1 MQDNATEVTAAG
13 IARLAGVGRAAVSNW
28 RRRHADFPKPV
39 GGTETSP
46 SFALAE
52 VEAWLRK
59 QGKLA
64 EVPLRERV
72 WQQLAGHPEGPL
84 TALVHT
90 GCVLLLIHERPT
102 VWLDASA
109 GSDARLAAMLPG
121 ALEKVLTPRVGGV
134 RGRGGARVGG
144 ASGSASARA
153 GAGVDAGAGS
163 GVNAAFGRAGVN
175 GGFEQAGVNGPI
187 NPPAVNPSS
196 SAAGVNSG
204 SAAARVNSAPTE
216 SAVNSSPTA
225 PTVNTPPTVHN
236 SPAVHH
242 GPAVHND
249 SSVHNGPSVHSES
262 PLHNASAMHH
272 RPSVH
277 STIPGTSTDI
287 TDSPSA
293 PTAPSAPNR
302 AQTTPATTPT
312 TPPTPA
318 LTTPTGPQLLPS
330 VPLLRGAA
338 ELAAEIGA
346 RQTFEFLL
354 GRHLDAN
361 PRQYTLTPAELAGLM
376 ADLAGPARTVL
387 DPACGTGALLRA
399 VDPRP
404 GQELYAQDSAP
415 ELAALSTLRLAL
427 HSRATVRAAVG
438 DTLRADAHPGLLADA
453 VLCHPPFNERNW
465 GHDELAYDP
474 RWEYGFP
481 ARTESELA
489 WVQHAL
495 ARLTDGGTAVLLMP
509 PAAASR
515 RSGRRI
521 RADLLRRGA
530 LRAVVALPVGAAPP
544 YNIPLHLWVLRRPDR
559 TPAAPEVL
567 LVDTGRFAGEA
578 RGGPDWEAVREAVL
592 DAWRVFAR
600 EGRLAE
606 RPGLARSV
614 PVIELLDDDVDL
626 APARHLPP
634 AAVADG
640 AEQLTRVR
648 ERLGATLRL
657 TADLTPPPADPAPP
671 ARWPL
676 TTVGELARGGALVM
690 RTGGNGGHARV
701 PVLTDHDVL
710 AGTAP
715 SGTLPESEEEAVLTE
730 PGDVVVPVLGGGAV
744 ARVIDEATGGAALGR
759 NLVLLR
765 PDRTALDPWFLAG
778 FLRGTANNRQ
788 ASSYA
793 STATRLDVRRL
804 HLPRLPLEEQR
815 RYGARFRAL
824 DEFERALRH
833 ASRLG
838 EQLVRGMYDG
848 LTDGTVAPD

>member
-52 VEAWLRK
+52 VETWLRK

-72 WQQLAGHPEGPL
+72 WQQLAGHPEGPV
-84 TALVHT
+84 TALVHA

-102 VWLDASA
+102 VWLDAAA
-109 GSDARLAAMLPG
+109 GSDERLAAMLPG
-121 ALEKVLTPRVGGV
+121 VLDQVLTPRFGAAHGCGV
-134 RGRGGARVGG
+134 HSGRA
-144 ASGSASARA
+144 A
-153 GAGVDAGAGS
+153 GAA
-163 GVNAAFGRAGVN
+163 
-175 GGFEQAGVNGPI
+175 
-187 NPPAVNPSS
+187 PAVNSPPSVNTGT
-196 SAAGVNSG
+196 AAHGEARPEASG
-204 SAAARVNSAPTE
+204 
-216 SAVNSSPTA
+216 AVNASHPVHTRSVAHDETRPHARGAVNTPLPVNTETPAHSRPSPKPPRAVHTPA
-225 PTVNTPPTVHN
+225 AVNTPPTVN
-236 SPAVHH
+236 SPQAAHNT
-242 GPAVHND
+242 PAPQ
-249 SSVHNGPSVHSES
+249 G
-262 PLHNASAMHH
+262 
-272 RPSVH
+272 
-277 STIPGTSTDI
+277 
-287 TDSPSA
+287 A
-293 PTAPSAPNR
+293 PTPHGAPAIR
-302 AQTTPATTPT
+302 
-312 TPPTPA
+312 
-318 LTTPTGPQLLPS
+318 TPTGPQLLPS
-330 VPLLRGAA
+330 APLLRGAA
-338 ELAAEIGA
+338 ELAAELGA

-361 PRQYTLTPAELAGLM
+361 PRQYTLTPAELARLM
-376 ADLAGPARTVL
+376 ADLAGPARTAL

-399 VDPRP
+399 VDTRP
-404 GQELYAQDSAP
+404 DQELYAQDSAP
-415 ELAALSTLRLAL
+415 DLAALTALRLAL
-427 HSRATVRAAVG
+427 SARATVRGAVG
-438 DTLRADAHPGLLADA
+438 DTLRADAYPELRADA

-495 ARLTDGGTAVLLMP
+495 ARLADGGTAVLLMP

-544 YNIPLHLWVLRRPDR
+544 YNIPLHLWVLRRPER

-567 LVDTGRFAGEA
+567 LADTGRFAGEA
-578 RGGPDWEAVREAVL
+578 RGGPDWQAVRDAVL
-592 DAWRVFAR
+592 DAWRVFDRA
-600 EGRLAE
+600 GRLEE

-634 AAVADG
+634 AAAADG
-640 AEQLTRVR
+640 AEQLAAVR

-657 TADLTPPPADPAPP
+657 TAGLTPPPAGQVLPV
-671 ARWPL
+671 RWPL
-676 TTVGELARGGALVM
+676 TTVGELARGGALM
-690 RTGGNGGHARV
+690 LRTGGNGGHARV

-730 PGDVVVPVLGGGAV
+730 PGDVVVPVVGGGSV
-744 ARVIDEATGGAALGR
+744 ARVIDDATGGAALGR
-759 NLVLLR
+759 SLVLLR
-765 PDRTALDPWFLAG
+765 PDPTALDPWFLAG
-778 FLRGTANNRQ
+778 FLRGTANHRQ

-804 HLPRLPLEEQR
+804 QLPRLPLDEQR

-838 EQLVRGMYDG
+838 DQFVRGMYDG

>member
-52 VEAWLRK
+52 VESWLRK

-72 WQQLAGHPEGPL
+72 WQQLVGHPEGPV
-84 TALVHT
+84 TALVYA
-90 GCVLLLIHERPT
+90 GCALLLIHERPT
-102 VWLDASA
+102 VWLDVSA
-109 GSDARLAAMLPG
+109 GSDERLAAKLPG
-121 ALEKVLTPRVGGV
+121 ELEQVIVPRLGAV
-134 RGRGGARVGG
+134 RGRGVHRGRSVSAATAVNPP
-144 ASGSASARA
+144 ASTHTSSA
-153 GAGVDAGAGS
+153 
-163 GVNAAFGRAGVN
+163 VNAVN
-175 GGFEQAGVNGPI
+175 TPADATTPPPSVNTAPT
-187 NPPAVNPSS
+187 PPAVN
-196 SAAGVNSG
+196 
-204 SAAARVNSAPTE
+204 T
-216 SAVNSSPTA
+216 
-225 PTVNTPPTVHN
+225 
-236 SPAVHH
+236 
-242 GPAVHND
+242 
-249 SSVHNGPSVHSES
+249 
-262 PLHNASAMHH
+262 
-272 RPSVH
+272 
-277 STIPGTSTDI
+277 
-287 TDSPSA
+287 A
-293 PTAPSAPNR
+293 PTAPAVNTTHALTPVNTAP
-302 AQTTPATTPT
+302 ADHPQPTATPT
-312 TPPTPA
+312 SAAPTPA
-318 LTTPTGPQLLPS
+318 VHTPTGPQLLPS
-330 VPLLRGAA
+330 APLLRGVA
-338 ELAAEIGA
+338 ELAAEMGA

-361 PRQYTLTPAELAGLM
+361 PRQYTLTPAELARLM
-376 ADLAGPARTVL
+376 AELAGPARTAL

-399 VDPRP
+399 VTPRP
-404 GQELYAQDSAP
+404 DQELYAQDNAP
-415 ELAALSTLRLAL
+415 ELAALTALRLAL
-427 HSRATVRAAVG
+427 HARVTVRGTAG
-438 DTLRADAHPGLLADA
+438 DTLRADAYPALRADA

-481 ARTESELA
+481 ARNESELA

-495 ARLTDGGTAVLLMP
+495 ARLKDGGTAVLLMP

-530 LRAVVALPVGAAPP
+530 LKAVVALPIGAAPP
-544 YNIPLHLWVLRRPDR
+544 YNIPLHLWVLRRPER
-559 TPAAPEVL
+559 APAQPEVL
-567 LVDTGRFAGEA
+567 LVDTGRFATEG
-578 RGGPDWEAVREAVL
+578 RGGPDWQAVRGAVL
-592 DAWRVFAR
+592 DAWQAFDRA
-600 EGRLAE
+600 GRLDDE
-606 RPGLARSV
+606 PGLARSV

-634 AAVADG
+634 ATAADG
-640 AEQLTRVR
+640 ADQLTAVR
-648 ERLGATLRL
+648 ERLGETLRL
-657 TADLTPPPADPAPP
+657 TADLTPPPVANPAAAQP

-676 TTVGELARGGALVM
+676 TTIGELARGGALVM
-690 RTGGNGGHARV
+690 RTGGNSGHARV

-715 SGTLPESEEEAVLTE
+715 SGMLPESDEEAVLTE
-730 PGDVVVPVLGGGAV
+730 PGDVVVPVLGGGSM
-744 ARVIDEATGGAALGR
+744 ARVIDEVTAGAALGR
-759 NLVLLR
+759 SLVLLR
-765 PDRTALDPWFLAG
+765 PDPAALDPWFLAG

-804 HLPRLPLEEQR
+804 QLPRLPLDEQR

-824 DEFERALRH
+824 EDFERALRQ
-833 ASRLG
+833 AGRLG

-848 LTDGTVAPD
+848 LTDGTVTPD

>member
-1 MQDNATEVTAAG
+1 MGRGERGPVQDSATEVTAAG

-52 VEAWLRK
+52 VESWLRR

-72 WQQLAGHPEGPL
+72 WQQLAGHPEGPV
-84 TALVHT
+84 TALVHA
-90 GCVLLLIHERPT
+90 GCALLLLHERPT

-109 GSDARLAAMLPG
+109 GSDERLAAMLPG
-121 ALEKVLTPRVGGV
+121 ALEQVLTPRFGDAVNT
-134 RGRGGARVGG
+134 
-144 ASGSASARA
+144 ASGKAA
-153 GAGVDAGAGS
+153 
-163 GVNAAFGRAGVN
+163 VNA
-175 GGFEQAGVNGPI
+175 
-187 NPPAVNPSS
+187 PA
-196 SAAGVNSG
+196 
-204 SAAARVNSAPTE
+204 
-216 SAVNSSPTA
+216 
-225 PTVNTPPTVHN
+225 TVH
-236 SPAVHH
+236 
-242 GPAVHND
+242 
-249 SSVHNGPSVHSES
+249 
-262 PLHNASAMHH
+262 
-272 RPSVH
+272 
-277 STIPGTSTDI
+277 
-287 TDSPSA
+287 
-293 PTAPSAPNR
+293 
-302 AQTTPATTPT
+302 TTPALR
-312 TPPTPA
+312 A
-318 LTTPTGPQLLPS
+318 PTGPQLLPS

-338 ELAAEIGA
+338 ELAVETGA
-346 RQTFEFLL
+346 RQAFEFLL

-361 PRQYTLTPAELAGLM
+361 PRQYTLTPAELAQLM

-399 VDPRP
+399 VDVRP
-404 GQELYAQDSAP
+404 DQELYAQDSASD
-415 ELAALSTLRLAL
+415 LAALTALRLAL
-427 HSRATVRAAVG
+427 HSRAAVRGAAG
-438 DTLRADAHPGLLADA
+438 DTLRADAYPELRADA

-495 ARLTDGGTAVLLMP
+495 ARLADGGSAVLLMP

-559 TPAAPEVL
+559 MPAAPEVL
-567 LVDTGRFAGEA
+567 LVDSGRFAGEG

-592 DAWRVFAR
+592 DAWRTFAR
-600 EGRLAE
+600 AGRLEE

-634 AAVADG
+634 VVADG
-640 AEQLTRVR
+640 AEQLAAVR
-648 ERLGATLRL
+648 ERLGETLRL
-657 TADLTPPPADPAPP
+657 TTDLTPPPADPAPP

-710 AGTAP
+710 AGSAP
-715 SGTLPESEEEAVLTE
+715 SGTLPESDEEAVLTE
-730 PGDVVVPVLGGGAV
+730 VGDVVVPVLGGGSV

-804 HLPRLPLEEQR
+804 QLPRLPLDEQR

>member
-72 WQQLAGHPEGPL
+72 WQQLVGHPEGPL
-84 TALVHT
+84 TALVHA

-121 ALEKVLTPRVGGV
+121 ALEEVLAARLGTARG
-134 RGRGGARVGG
+134 RRAGRGGSG
-144 ASGSASARA
+144 ASSVNSASAVPGVSA
-153 GAGVDAGAGS
+153 GFGVP
-163 GVNAAFGRAGVN
+163 GVNAASGTADVN
-175 GGFEQAGVNGPI
+175 PDSAAPAVDAART
-187 NPPAVNPSS
+187 PPAVNSS
-196 SAAGVNSG
+196 TA
-204 SAAARVNSAPTE
+204 E
-216 SAVNSSPTA
+216 QAVNA
-225 PTVNTPPTVHN
+225 P
-236 SPAVHH
+236 
-242 GPAVHND
+242 PAVHNATA
-249 SSVHNGPSVHSES
+249 VH
-262 PLHNASAMHH
+262 
-272 RPSVH
+272 
-277 STIPGTSTDI
+277 GT
-287 TDSPSA
+287 P
-293 PTAPSAPNR
+293 R
-302 AQTTPATTPT
+302 TPR
-312 TPPTPA
+312 TPA
-318 LTTPTGPQLLPS
+318 LRTLTGPQLLPS
-330 VPLLRGAA
+330 AALLRGVA
-338 ELAAEIGA
+338 ELAAETGA
-346 RQTFEFLL
+346 RQAFEFLL

-399 VDPRP
+399 VDTRP
-404 GQELYAQDSAP
+404 DQELYAQDSAP
-415 ELAALSTLRLAL
+415 DLAALTALRLAL
-427 HSRATVRAAVG
+427 HSRAGVRGAAG
-438 DTLRADAHPGLLADA
+438 DTLRADAYPELRADA

-495 ARLTDGGTAVLLMP
+495 ARLADGGSAVLLMP

-530 LRAVVALPVGAAPP
+530 LRAVIALPAGAAPP
-544 YNIPLHLWVLRRPDR
+544 YSIPLHVWVLRRPDR

-567 LVDTGRFAGEA
+567 LVDTGRFAGEG
-578 RGGPDWEAVREAVL
+578 RGGPDWPAVREAVL
-592 DAWRVFAR
+592 DAWRAF
-600 EGRLAE
+600 EHSGRPAE

-640 AEQLTRVR
+640 AEQLTEVR
-648 ERLGATLRL
+648 ERLGTTLRL
-657 TADLTPPPADPAPP
+657 TAELTPPPAAPAPG

-676 TTVGELARGGALVM
+676 TTIGELARGGALVM

-730 PGDVVVPVLGGGAV
+730 PGDVVVPVLGGGSV

-804 HLPRLPLEEQR
+804 QLPRLPLDEQR

-824 DEFERALRH
+824 DEFERALRL
-833 ASRLG
+833 AGRLG

>member
-28 RRRHADFPKPV
+28 RRRHADFPRPV

-52 VEAWLRK
+52 VESWLRK

-72 WQQLAGHPEGPL
+72 WQQLVGHPEGPL
-84 TALVHT
+84 AALVHA

-121 ALEKVLTPRVGGV
+121 ALEQVMAPRFGGVPGGAARGGRAVGGGPAV
-134 RGRGGARVGG
+134 NASGGAEGVNGAGDAEGVNVAPDTPAVNEGATALGVNAGHTPPDVNPGHAASAVNAGLSGSRVNPGHAAPDVNP
-144 ASGSASARA
+144 ASPAPGMNPASPAPGVNTSASATA
-153 GAGVDAGAGS
+153 G
-163 GVNAAFGRAGVN
+163 
-175 GGFEQAGVNGPI
+175 
-187 NPPAVNPSS
+187 
-196 SAAGVNSG
+196 
-204 SAAARVNSAPTE
+204 
-216 SAVNSSPTA
+216 
-225 PTVNTPPTVHN
+225 
-236 SPAVHH
+236 
-242 GPAVHND
+242 
-249 SSVHNGPSVHSES
+249 
-262 PLHNASAMHH
+262 
-272 RPSVH
+272 
-277 STIPGTSTDI
+277 
-287 TDSPSA
+287 
-293 PTAPSAPNR
+293 
-302 AQTTPATTPT
+302 
-312 TPPTPA
+312 PTPA
-318 LTTPTGPQLLPS
+318 LRTPSGPQLLLS
-330 VPLLRGAA
+330 APLLRGAA
-338 ELAAEIGA
+338 ELAAELGA
-346 RQTFEFLL
+346 RQAFEFLL

-376 ADLAGPARTVL
+376 ADLAGPARRVV

-399 VDPRP
+399 VGPRP
-404 GQELYAQDSAP
+404 DQELYAQDSAP
-415 ELAALSTLRLAL
+415 DLAALTALRLAL
-427 HSRATVRAAVG
+427 HSRATVRGAVG
-438 DTLRADAHPGLLADA
+438 DTLRADAHPGLRADA

-495 ARLTDGGTAVLLMP
+495 ARLADGGLAVLLMP

-544 YNIPLHLWVLRRPDR
+544 YNIPLHVWVLRRPDR

-567 LVDTGRFAGEA
+567 LVDTGRFAGEG
-578 RGGPDWEAVREAVL
+578 RGGPDWAAVREAVL
-592 DAWRVFAR
+592 EAWRAFERA
-600 EGRLAE
+600 GRLEE

-640 AEQLTRVR
+640 AEALTAVR

-657 TADLTPPPADPAPP
+657 TAGLTPPPAAPAPG

-676 TTVGELARGGALVM
+676 TTVGELARGGALMM

-710 AGTAP
+710 AGSAP

-730 PGDVVVPVLGGGAV
+730 PGDVVVPVVGGGSV

-804 HLPRLPLEEQR
+804 QLPRLPLDEQR

-833 ASRLG
+833 TSRLG

>member
-28 RRRHADFPKPV
+28 RRRHADFPRPV

-52 VEAWLRK
+52 VESWLRK

-72 WQQLAGHPEGPL
+72 WQQLSGHPEGPV
-84 TALVHT
+84 TALTHA
-90 GCVLLLIHERPT
+90 GCVLLLIHDRPP
-102 VWLDASA
+102 VWLDVSA
-109 GSDARLAAMLPG
+109 GSDERLASMLPG
-121 ALEKVLTPRVGGV
+121 ALRDVLAPRFGEEPAV
-134 RGRGGARVGG
+134 G
-144 ASGSASARA
+144 ASG
-153 GAGVDAGAGS
+153 
-163 GVNAAFGRAGVN
+163 
-175 GGFEQAGVNGPI
+175 GPDT
-187 NPPAVNPSS
+187 PVAVNTPG
-196 SAAGVNSG
+196 AVHG
-204 SAAARVNSAPTE
+204 SPGTPHP
-216 SAVNSSPTA
+216 SAVNTSA
-225 PTVNTPPTVHN
+225 AVNTRT
-236 SPAVHH
+236 A
-242 GPAVHND
+242 
-249 SSVHNGPSVHSES
+249 
-262 PLHNASAMHH
+262 LH
-272 RPSVH
+272 
-277 STIPGTSTDI
+277 
-287 TDSPSA
+287 A
-293 PTAPSAPNR
+293 PTASE
-302 AQTTPATTPT
+302 
-312 TPPTPA
+312 
-318 LTTPTGPQLLPS
+318 LLPS
-330 VPLLRGAA
+330 APLLRGVA
-338 ELAAEIGA
+338 ELAAELGA

-376 ADLAGPARTVL
+376 ADLVGPARTVL

-399 VDPRP
+399 AATRP
-404 GQELYAQDSAP
+404 EQRLHAQDSAP
-415 ELAALSTLRLAL
+415 ELAALTMLRLAL
-427 HSRATVRAAVG
+427 HTWSTVRGATG
-438 DTLRADAHPGLLADA
+438 DSLRADAYPHLHADA

-495 ARLTDGGTAVLLMP
+495 ARLKDGGAGVLLMP

-530 LRAVVALPVGAAPP
+530 LRAVIALPVGAAPP
-544 YNIPLHLWVLRRPDR
+544 YNIPLHLWVLRRPEKA
-559 TPAAPEVL
+559 PAQPEVL
-567 LVDTGRFAGEA
+567 LVDVGRFAGEG
-578 RGGPDWEAVREAVL
+578 RGGPDWRAVREAVL
-592 DAWRVFAR
+592 DAWQAF
-600 EGRLAE
+600 GRPGRFAE
-606 RPGLARSV
+606 RPGLARAL
-614 PVIELLDDDVDL
+614 PVIDLLDDDVDL

-634 AAVADG
+634 PTAADG
-640 AEQLTRVR
+640 AEQLTAVR
-648 ERLGATLRL
+648 ERLGETLRL
-657 TADLTPPPADPAPP
+657 TADLTPPPAAGARP

-676 TTVGELARGGALVM
+676 TTIGELARGGALVL

-701 PVLTDHDVL
+701 AVLTDHDVL
-710 AGTAP
+710 SGTAP
-715 SGTLPESEEEAVLTE
+715 SGSLPESDEEAVLTE
-730 PGDVVVPVLGGGAV
+730 PGDVVVPVLGGGSV

-765 PDRTALDPWFLAG
+765 PDPAALDPWFLAG

-804 HLPRLPLEEQR
+804 QLPRLPLEEQL
-815 RYGARFRAL
+815 RYGERFRAL

-833 ASRLG
+833 AGRLG

-848 LTDGTVAPD
+848 LTDGTVAPH

>member
-1 MQDNATEVTAAG
+1 MQDHATEVTAAG

-46 SFALAE
+46 SFALAD

-72 WQQLAGHPEGPL
+72 WQQLAGHPEGPV
-84 TALVHT
+84 TALLHA
-90 GCVLLLIHERPT
+90 GCVLLLIHDRPPI
-102 VWLDASA
+102 WLEIGA
-109 GSDARLAAMLPG
+109 GSDERLAAMLPG
-121 ALEKVLTPRVGGV
+121 ALEEVLLPR
-134 RGRGGARVGG
+134 
-144 ASGSASARA
+144 
-153 GAGVDAGAGS
+153 
-163 GVNAAFGRAGVN
+163 FG
-175 GGFEQAGVNGPI
+175 
-187 NPPAVNPSS
+187 
-196 SAAGVNSG
+196 
-204 SAAARVNSAPTE
+204 AAA
-216 SAVNSSPTA
+216 
-225 PTVNTPPTVHN
+225 TPPTVH
-236 SPAVHH
+236 ST
-242 GPAVHND
+242 
-249 SSVHNGPSVHSES
+249 
-262 PLHNASAMHH
+262 PL
-272 RPSVH
+272 
-277 STIPGTSTDI
+277 
-287 TDSPSA
+287 
-293 PTAPSAPNR
+293 
-302 AQTTPATTPT
+302 
-312 TPPTPA
+312 PPTPTA
-318 LTTPTGPQLLPS
+318 TPTSTATPTPAVRLPTGPELLPS
-330 VPLLRGAA
+330 APLLRGTA
-338 ELAAEIGA
+338 ELAAELGA

-399 VDPRP
+399 VAPRP
-404 GQELYAQDSAP
+404 DQELYAQDSAP
-415 ELAALSTLRLAL
+415 ELAALTALRLAL
-427 HSRATVRAAVG
+427 QTRTVVRGAVG
-438 DTLRADAHPGLLADA
+438 DTLRADAHPELHADA

-495 ARLTDGGTAVLLMP
+495 ARLKDGGTAVLLMP

-530 LRAVVALPVGAAPP
+530 LRAVIALPVGAAPP

-559 TPAAPEVL
+559 AAGQPEVL
-567 LVDTGRFAGEA
+567 LADVGQFAGEA
-578 RGGPDWEAVREAVL
+578 RGGPDWQAVRDAVL
-592 DAWRVFAR
+592 DAWRVHER
-600 EGRLAE
+600 TGSLDE
-606 RPGLARSV
+606 RPGLARSL
-614 PVIELLDDDVDL
+614 PVIDLLDDDVDL

-634 AAVADG
+634 PAAADG
-640 AEQLTRVR
+640 VEQLTAVR
-648 ERLGATLRL
+648 ERLGETLRL
-657 TADLTPPPADPAPP
+657 TADLTPPPAGTNPLAP
-671 ARWPL
+671 RWPL
-676 TTVGELARGGALVM
+676 TTIGELARGGALVM

-701 PVLTDHDVL
+701 PVLTDNDVL
-710 AGTAP
+710 SGTAP
-715 SGTLPESEEEAVLTE
+715 SGTLPESDEEAVLTE
-730 PGDVVVPVLGGGAV
+730 PGDVVVPVLGGGSI
-744 ARVIDEATGGAALGR
+744 ARVIDDATAGAALGR

-765 PDRTALDPWFLAG
+765 PDPTALDPWFLAG

-804 HLPRLPLEEQR
+804 QLPRLPFDEQR

-824 DEFERALRH
+824 DEFERVLRH
-833 ASRLG
+833 AGRLG